1 MNSMYAKVFAAF
13 DTSVYDEDHDQ
24 VLSFFSSQLGERY
37 TLQTIKNLQKTL
49 WEQIKLVNEDEDD
62 PSFKY
67 VPTKNYIKT
76 KD

>member
-37 TLQTIKNLQKTL
+37 TLQTIKNLQKTAFA
-49 WEQIKLVNEDEDD
+49 
-62 PSFKY
+62 S
-67 VPTKNYIKT
+67 TK
-76 KD
+76 